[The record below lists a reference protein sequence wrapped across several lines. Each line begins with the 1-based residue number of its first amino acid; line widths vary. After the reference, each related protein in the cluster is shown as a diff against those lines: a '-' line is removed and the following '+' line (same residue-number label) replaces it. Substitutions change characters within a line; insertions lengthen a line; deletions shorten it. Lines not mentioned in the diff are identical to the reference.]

1 METPHVVLY
10 SRPGCHLCDEVRQ
23 VIVAVRERVA
33 FDLEEIDIDGSDE
46 LTREYGIRIPV
57 VAVNG
62 VEMWDYRV
70 DRAEFEAA
78 VRGT

>member
-1 METPHVVLY
+1 VVLY
-10 SRPGCHLCDEVRQ
+10 SRPGCHLCDETRE

>member
-1 METPHVVLY
+1 MVLY
-10 SRPGCHLCDEVRQ
+10 SRPGCHLCDETRE